1 MMAEPEKS
9 LQPPQRGGPEAPS
22 VIELRPMRPD
32 EFPAFLAYFIPDYA
46 AEIAA
51 NFGLP
56 EDAARAR
63 AAHEVAED
71 LPQGV
76 ETPGQTLLCIT
87 QGGPSAEAVVGSF
100 WLRLQQ
106 GSTTAF
112 VSDFHIFPARQN
124 QGLGRQALAA
134 LDTWLASAGFEH
146 LRLRVAADNA
156 RARHLYETGGFRT
169 TGINMSKPVGRPE

>member
-1 MMAEPEKS
+1 MAEPEES
-9 LQPPQRGGPEAPS
+9 LPPSQRGGLKTPAA
-22 VIELRPMRPD
+22 IGLRPMRPD

-46 AEIAA
+46 TEIAA

-56 EDAARAR
+56 DDAARAR
-63 AAHEVAED
+63 AAQEVAED

-76 ETPGQTLLCIT
+76 DTQGRTLLCIT
-87 QGGPSAEAVVGSF
+87 LGDPEEVVGSF

-124 QGLGRQALAA
+124 RGLGRRALAA
-134 LDTWLASAGFEH
+134 LDRWLASAGFEH
-146 LRLRVAADNA
+146 LRLRVAADNV

-169 TGINMSKPVGRPE
+169 TGINMTKPVGRPA